1 MRSNKQQ
8 RKVSTF
14 VSTVTYWVVLAAFG
28 VAIVASMIVVVDS
41 GQDAVGL
48 VGLVAA
54 LVLAAGAIS
63 YGLSMRSR
71 KQAPS
76 R

>member
-14 VSTVTYWVVLAAFG
+14 VSTVTYWLVLAAFG
-28 VAIVASMIVVVDS
+28 AAIVASMIVVVRS

-54 LVLAAGAIS
+54 LVLAAGGIS